1 MGQYHKVYNVDK
13 QEMINAH
20 GINNGLKLVEQ
31 VGHDLSTSTAL
42 FLLLA
47 NSNGRG
53 GGDVRE
59 HELVG
64 SWAGDRV
71 VVQGDYA
78 EPNDKGFISNEQIE
92 RYYRDISNDVFNM
105 LRSTMEGI

>member
-1 MGQYHKVYNVDK
+1 MGQYHKVYNIDK
-13 QEMINAH
+13 QEYINPH
-20 GINNGLKLVEQ
+20 GLNNGLKLLEQ

-53 GGDVRE
+53 GGDVRD
-59 HELVG
+59 HDLVG
-64 SWAGDRV
+64 AWAGDKV

-78 EPNDKGFISNEQIE
+78 TELDKGFVSDREIE
-92 RYYRDISNDVFNM
+92 GYKDISNDVFNM